1 MNRHDA
7 AILRH
12 AAHRYLTRVYY
23 ADTDAGGVVYHATYL
38 DIAER
43 ARTEALREMGVPHAE
58 MAALHGLSLMVRRV
72 NLDYVAPGRLD
83 DALVVATCMTSLQAA
98 SFWLRQT
105 IAHADVTKA
114 DRPLVVAD
122 VQLVCVR
129 LADMR
134 PARLPERWRAALAS
148 LAEGED

>member
-7 AILRH
+7 AMLRH
-12 AAHRYLTRVYY
+12 AGHRYLTRVYY
-23 ADTDAGGVVYHATYL
+23 EDTDAGGVVYHAKYL
-38 DIAER
+38 GMAER

-58 MAALHGLSLMVRRV
+58 MRTLHGLSLMVRRV
-72 NLDYVAPGRLD
+72 DLDYVAPARLD
-83 DALVVATCMTSLQAA
+83 DALVVTTCMTSLQAA
-98 SFWLRQT
+98 SFRLRQT
-105 IAHADVTKA
+105 IAHAEAKA

-129 LADMR
+129 MADMR
-134 PARLPERWRAALAS
+134 PTRLPERWRAALAS